1 MIAARTRIGRVTL
14 KEGGA
19 DLRVLPVRSVCKVS
33 AELRD
38 FAIALDKDV
47 NPPRAMVSIVF
58 WPGKEV
64 PWMADYHI
72 HWTTEDGYLPHA
84 ALMARAASQIG
95 AEAGAVIG
103 SNIALDKLGYRT
115 EPEDAS

>member
-1 MIAARTRIGRVTL
+1 MNAARIRIGRITL

-19 DLRVLPVRSVCKVS
+19 GLRVLPARIMCKVS
-33 AELRD
+33 AALRD
-38 FAIALDKDV
+38 FAIELDKDV
-47 NPPRAMVSIVF
+47 NPPRAMVSIAF

-64 PWMADYHI
+64 PWVADYHI

-84 ALMARAASQIG
+84 ALMARAASQIA

-115 EPEDAS
+115 GPEDAS